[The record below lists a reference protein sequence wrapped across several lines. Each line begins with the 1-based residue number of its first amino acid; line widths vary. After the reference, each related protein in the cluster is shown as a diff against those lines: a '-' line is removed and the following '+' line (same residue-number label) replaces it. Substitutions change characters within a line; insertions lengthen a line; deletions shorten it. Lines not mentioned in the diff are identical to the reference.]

1 MISKNYNIKIT
12 KEDEAIIKSLRDK
25 YCINISQF
33 IRQCLRE
40 RYMEMES
47 NDKRKKDLL

>member
-1 MISKNYNIKIT
+1 MISKNYNIKISE
-12 KEDEAIIKSLRDK
+12 EDECIIKCLRDK

-40 RYMEMES
+40 RYEEMKL
-47 NDKRKKDLL
+47 NGKRKKSLL

>member
-12 KEDEAIIKSLRDK
+12 EEDGKIIKDLRDK

-40 RYMEMES
+40 RYEEMKI
-47 NDKRKKDLL
+47 NDRRKEGS

>member
-12 KEDEAIIKSLRDK
+12 KEDEKIIKDLRDK

-40 RYMEMES
+40 RHKEMEL
-47 NDKRKKDLL
+47 NDRRKEGS